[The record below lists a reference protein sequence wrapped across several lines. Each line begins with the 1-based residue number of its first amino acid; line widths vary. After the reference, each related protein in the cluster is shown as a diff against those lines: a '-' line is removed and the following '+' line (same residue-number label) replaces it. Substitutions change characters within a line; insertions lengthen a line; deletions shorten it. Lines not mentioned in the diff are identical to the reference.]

1 MKESN
6 VTNVGQ
12 KSVQKCMKNLNNIF
26 SKEIPASQQEN
37 TFWGVLRSEFASNEQ
52 AHMTCCLTI
61 GLHPKA
67 EWPGTHRKGTKISD
81 SPSSMAFGVTLG
93 CSQAYKMNSFH
104 ENLQAQH
111 PPP

>member
-6 VTNVGQ
+6 VTHVGQ
-12 KSVQKCMKNLNNIF
+12 KSVRKCNQNLNNTF

-37 TFWGVLRSEFASNEQ
+37 TFWGVLRSEFASNERD
-52 AHMTCCLTI
+52 HMTCSLTI
-61 GLHPKA
+61 GLHQKA
-67 EWPGTHRKGTKISD
+67 EWPHLKVGDRFSD

-111 PPP
+111 PPS